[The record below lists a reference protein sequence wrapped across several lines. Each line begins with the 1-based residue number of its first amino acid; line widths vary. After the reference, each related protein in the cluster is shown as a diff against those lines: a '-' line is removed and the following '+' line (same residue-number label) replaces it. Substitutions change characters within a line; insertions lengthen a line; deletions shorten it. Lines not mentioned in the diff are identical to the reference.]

1 MKFTRTVGRLF
12 TLVAFT
18 LTLPA
23 IARAGATITLS
34 VDATAAARKTIHTH
48 EVLAVSPGALTL
60 LYPKWIPGE
69 HGPTGP
75 LMGVAGLK
83 IMSGTQVIAWQR
95 DLDEMYSIHCNVPA
109 GANALTIDF
118 DMVTAQENTGF
129 SAGAS
134 SSAQLCVLNWNQHV
148 LYPAGI
154 PADQITVTATLR
166 IPDGWH
172 AATALPTAVPG
183 ATSIQFSPVSLFT
196 LVDSPVQM
204 GAYTKSV
211 ALNPGDAKPVTLHLA
226 ADSRAALEMTPEQT
240 QRLKN
245 LVAEAHA
252 LFGAR
257 HYNSYHFLWTLS
269 DHVAAFGL
277 EHHESSDDRDP
288 ERSLIDPD
296 LYLGDATLLTHEYS
310 HSWNGKYRRPADLT
324 TPDFQKPMETDLLWV
339 YEGLTQYLGALLA
352 ARAGLYTPEQY
363 RSYLAIRVAQ
373 LETERGRSWRPL
385 VDTATEAQLLYFA
398 PIEGQA
404 WRRGTDFYDEGTLI
418 WLEADA
424 KIRALTAGR
433 KSLDDFCRAF
443 HGGADSA
450 PKVVTYTF
458 DDVVDALNQ
467 IAPFDWAT
475 FLRDRVEKVN
485 PHAPVGGI
493 EADGW
498 RLAWRDSS
506 SDVYKAS
513 EVVDKRIQL
522 MYSIGLTVSDDESG
536 GKAGMIVDV
545 VPGGVA
551 DRAGIAPGMEL
562 VAVNGR
568 EWNKDVLREAVRA
581 TAHGEPLEL
590 LVKNAEY
597 FRSCKLD
604 YKGGER
610 YPWLE
615 RIPGRPDVLSE
626 LIKPRAAK

>member
-1 MKFTRTVGRLF
+1 MTCARMLRRQFVLT
-12 TLVAFT
+12 AFA
-18 LTLPA
+18 LAFPCA
-23 IARAGATITLS
+23 AHAAVSITLS

-48 EVLAVSPGALTL
+48 EVLAVSPGPLTL
-60 LYPKWIPGE
+60 FYPKWIPGE

-83 IMSGTQVIAWQR
+83 ITAGTQVLEWQR
-95 DLDEMYSIHCNVPA
+95 DLEEMYSIHCVVPA
-109 GANALTIDF
+109 GVKSVAVDF

-148 LYPAGI
+148 VYPAGI
-154 PADQITVTATLR
+154 PADQITVTASLR
-166 IPDGWH
+166 IPEGWH
-172 AATALPTAVPG
+172 AATALPSAASSG
-183 ATSIQFSPVSLFT
+183 ASLQFSAVTLLT

-204 GAYTKSV
+204 GLYTKSI

-226 ADSRAALEMTPEQT
+226 ADSRAALEISPEQT

-245 LVAEAHA
+245 LVAEAKA
-252 LFGAR
+252 QFGAR
-257 HYNSYHFLWTLS
+257 HYNSYHFMWTLS

-277 EHHESSDDRDP
+277 EHHESSDDRDA

-296 LYLGDATLLTHEYS
+296 LYLGDVTLLTHEYS

-324 TPDFQKPMETDLLWV
+324 TPDFQQPMKTDLLWV
-339 YEGLTQYLGALLA
+339 YEGLTQYLGALFA

-363 RSYLAIRVAQ
+363 RSYLAIRAAQ
-373 LETERGRSWRPL
+373 LEADRGRTWRPL
-385 VDTATEAQLLYFA
+385 VDTATEAQILYFA
-398 PIEGQA
+398 PIEGRA
-404 WRRGTDFYDEGTLI
+404 WRRDTDFYDEGTLI

-424 KIRALTAGR
+424 KIRTLTSGR

-443 HGGADSA
+443 HGGADTG

-458 DDVVDALNQ
+458 DDVVAALNAV
-467 IAPFDWAT
+467 APADWAT
-475 FLRDRVEKVN
+475 FLRDRVEKVT

-493 EADGW
+493 EAEGW

-506 SDVYKAS
+506 SDVYKAA
-513 EVVDKRIQL
+513 EAVDKRIEL
-522 MYSIGLTVSDDESG
+522 KYSIGITIANDESG
-536 GKAGMIVDV
+536 GKAGEIADV
-545 VPGGVA
+545 VPGSAA
-551 DRAGIAPGMEL
+551 DRAGLSPGMEL

-568 EWNKDVLREAVRA
+568 EWTKDVLHEAVRA

-590 LVKNAEY
+590 LVKNADY
-597 FRSCKLD
+597 FRTCKLD

-615 RIPGRPDVLSE
+615 RISGSADLLSE

>member
-1 MKFTRTVGRLF
+1 MICARTLRRQFVL
-12 TLVAFT
+12 TAFA
-18 LTLPA
+18 LALPCA
-23 IARAGATITLS
+23 AHAAVSITLS

-48 EVLAVSPGALTL
+48 EVLAVSPGPLTL
-60 LYPKWIPGE
+60 FYPKWIPGE

-83 IMSGTQVIAWQR
+83 ITAGTQVLEWQR
-95 DLDEMYSIHCNVPA
+95 DLEEMYSIHCVVPA
-109 GANALTIDF
+109 GVKAVTVDF

-148 LYPAGI
+148 VYPAGV
-154 PADQITVTATLR
+154 PADQITVTASLR
-166 IPDGWH
+166 IPEGWH
-172 AATALPTAVPG
+172 AATALPSAASSG
-183 ATSIQFSPVSLFT
+183 ATLQFSAVTLLT

-204 GAYTKSV
+204 GLYTRSI

-226 ADSRAALEMTPEQT
+226 ADSRAALEITPEQA

-245 LVAEAHA
+245 LVAEAKA
-252 LFGAR
+252 QFGAR
-257 HYNSYHFLWTLS
+257 HYNAYHFLWTLS

-277 EHHESSDDRDP
+277 EHHESSDDRDA

-296 LYLGDATLLTHEYS
+296 LYLGDVTLLTHEYS

-324 TPDFQKPMETDLLWV
+324 TPDFQQPMKTDLLWV
-339 YEGLTQYLGALLA
+339 YEGLTQYLGALFA
-352 ARAGLYTPEQY
+352 ARAGLYSPEQY
-363 RSYLAIRVAQ
+363 RSYLAIRAAQ
-373 LETERGRSWRPL
+373 LEADRGRTWRPL
-385 VDTATEAQLLYFA
+385 VDTATEAQILYFS
-398 PIEGQA
+398 PIEGRS
-404 WRRGTDFYDEGTLI
+404 WRRDTDFYDEGTLI

-424 KIRALTAGR
+424 KIRTLTSGQ
-433 KSLDDFCRAF
+433 KSLDDFCRGF

-458 DDVVDALNQ
+458 DDVVAALNAV
-467 IAPFDWAT
+467 APADWAT
-475 FLRDRVEKVN
+475 FLRDRVERVT

-493 EADGW
+493 EAEGW

-513 EVVDKRIQL
+513 EVVDKRIEL
-522 MYSIGLTVSDDESG
+522 KYSLGLTIANDESG
-536 GKAGMIVDV
+536 GKAGEIADV
-545 VPGGVA
+545 VPGSAA
-551 DRAGIAPGMEL
+551 DRAGISPGMEL

-568 EWNKDVLREAVRA
+568 EWTKDVLHEAVRA

-590 LVKNAEY
+590 LLKNADY
-597 FRSCKLD
+597 FRTCKLD

-615 RIPGRPDVLSE
+615 RIPGRPDLLSE
-626 LIKPRAAK
+626 LIKPRVAK